1 MLELQPAHEVG
12 ELTSYNEVATSK
24 NITAQRVCERER
36 RGATINL
43 KSNKFNSRVHF
54 AEHFISK
61 IHTYS

>member
-1 MLELQPAHEVG
+1 MLELQPAHEVE

-24 NITAQRVCERER
+24 NITAQRVCERE
-36 RGATINL
+36 GDTINL